1 MKAGR
6 TGKSLDIS
14 GATEGGVGQRDGE
27 GERGEAGE
35 IRECEGWGRRGRE
48 VKKAGG
54 ENA

>member
-1 MKAGR
+1 M
-6 TGKSLDIS
+6 
-14 GATEGGVGQRDGE
+14 GQREGE

-35 IRECEGWGRRGRE
+35 IRECEGRGRKGRE